1 VPLGQQRLP
10 GQGHKGR
17 ARLQSYQVSPPVVY
31 LIDCLHGIKM
41 GHSSLVSAS
50 DMFTKRPLL
59 VWVGLGIG
67 ISCEDRVTMER
78 WHLCRCCEEFGTSGQ
93 NCKKTS
99 FYLFAVHTLAKNT
112 SRRRT
117 RSVRD
122 VIKVGLTMITNAL
135 VFEQIACES
144 NEEQIA
150 NLEGTYSDIQICF
163 QKVQ

>member
-1 VPLGQQRLP
+1 MSWTGNRDKLQRSRDNGAVAFCAGVVKSLE
-10 GQGHKGR
+10 R
-17 ARLQSYQVSPPVVY
+17 A
-31 LIDCLHGIKM
+31 DKT
-41 GHSSLVSAS
+41 A
-50 DMFTKRPLL
+50 
-59 VWVGLGIG
+59 
-67 ISCEDRVTMER
+67 
-78 WHLCRCCEEFGTSGQ
+78 
-93 NCKKTS
+93 NTS
-99 FYLFAVHTLAKNT
+99 FCLVAVHTLAKNT